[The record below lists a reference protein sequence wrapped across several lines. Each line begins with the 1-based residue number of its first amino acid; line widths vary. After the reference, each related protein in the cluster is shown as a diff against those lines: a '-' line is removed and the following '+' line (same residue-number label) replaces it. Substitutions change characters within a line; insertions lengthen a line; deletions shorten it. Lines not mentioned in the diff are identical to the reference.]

1 MISTLACVAA
11 TDDINHNSVVIFFQ
25 VLAMKSGIISKFPAE
40 ILLVIGF
47 CCLQQWIPLVDYA
60 LHPAEAPSLSKFLL
74 RKSYG
79 LTASKTLQSGCPT
92 APPQDMGW

>member
-47 CCLQQWIPLVDYA
+47 CCLQQ
-60 LHPAEAPSLSKFLL
+60 
-74 RKSYG
+74 
-79 LTASKTLQSGCPT
+79 
-92 APPQDMGW
+92 